1 MVDENKI
8 DKTNLNSWHNKIT
21 YVPQKITI
29 IEDTI
34 LNNILFG
41 LNLNDKTLKKIN
53 HLIKLTN
60 LEGFINSKDQGIH
73 SMIMKKD
80 LIFLEG
86 NCKELLFV
94 EH

>member
-41 LNLNDKTLKKIN
+41 LNLNDKTLKK
-53 HLIKLTN
+53 
-60 LEGFINSKDQGIH
+60 
-73 SMIMKKD
+73 
-80 LIFLEG
+80 
-86 NCKELLFV
+86 
-94 EH
+94 